1 MLANTG
7 APGRRQQLKPD
18 PERSKEVTEL
28 LAGWSKGDLQA
39 REAVMTLVYNELRQ
53 LAASH
58 LRRERSNH
66 TLQAT
71 ALVHEAYLRL
81 VEQDSVSW
89 QNRHHFFGAA
99 ANLMRRILV
108 DHARGHAAEKRGSG
122 IARVPLTEAI
132 AMSQQQPAELL
143 ALDESLTRL
152 AAVDPQQGRIV
163 ELRVFAGLSV
173 EETAAVLGISPA
185 TVKRDWA
192 VAKAWLLREIRPE
205 KPS

>member
-1 MLANTG
+1 
-7 APGRRQQLKPD
+7 LKPD
-18 PERSKEVTEL
+18 PDRTKQVTAL
-28 LAGWSKGDLQA
+28 LAGWSNGDLQA
-39 REAVMTLVYNELRQ
+39 REALMPLVYNELRQ

-58 LRRERSNH
+58 LRRERSDH

-81 VEQDSVSW
+81 VEQDNVNW

-122 IARVPLTEAI
+122 MARVPLTEAI
-132 AMSQQQPAELL
+132 AMSQQQPADLL

-173 EETAAVLGISPA
+173 EETAEVLGVSPA

-192 VAKAWLLREIRPE
+192 VAKAWLLHEIRRE
-205 KPS
+205 EPS